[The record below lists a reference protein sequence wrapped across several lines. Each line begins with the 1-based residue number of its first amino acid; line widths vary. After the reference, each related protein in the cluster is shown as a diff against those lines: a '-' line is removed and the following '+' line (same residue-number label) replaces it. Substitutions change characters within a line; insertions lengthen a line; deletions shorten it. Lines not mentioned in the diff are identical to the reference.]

1 MWDAPEVIGY
11 RKPFEVTPFKRIEN
25 VLQDDV
31 IRHTLCFIL
40 QPFKDQNSPVNF
52 AFER

>member
-11 RKPFEVTPFKRIEN
+11 RKPFEVTPFKMIEN

-31 IRHTLCFIL
+31 IRHTHFVSYYKLSKTRTL
-40 QPFKDQNSPVNF
+40 P
-52 AFER
+52 